1 MTFYKNKGFIKIF
14 CSITLLA
21 IMLSGL
27 LLVHGADDT
36 QNVESRYQLKEY
48 VDTSKSLQKMQ
59 YRLYIP
65 DDYNESIAYP
75 LVIFLGGAGQN
86 VGDQVEESEDSNKY
100 IDSSLLANGNDKK
113 YPCIILVPLL
123 PVDYYWVDNF
133 FGEISPG
140 LDLTMGMID
149 SICQEYSVD
158 QRKIYITG
166 LCFGANGTWDILFRY
181 PKKFAAG
188 VPVAGI
194 GPSALASK
202 ISDVPVWLFNSDSD
216 SSVPVSE
223 SRGMAE
229 ALSKAGNTKIRYTEY
244 NNYTHIETTV
254 AAFWNN
260 DLFPWM
266 FSQTNTNAPFPDGKV
281 PVEIA
286 EEDLVMENPHNGE
299 VNYEPVTAGDYD
311 SIQDPTKSLKK
322 SSLQIVIVLAVIII
336 CLGLLFLLIYKKFLF
351 RGTDVQLKKR
361 KKE

>member
-1 MTFYKNKGFIKIF
+1 
-14 CSITLLA
+14 
-21 IMLSGL
+21 
-27 LLVHGADDT
+27 
-36 QNVESRYQLKEY
+36 
-48 VDTSKSLQKMQ
+48 
-59 YRLYIP
+59 
-65 DDYNESIAYP
+65 
-75 LVIFLGGAGQN
+75 
-86 VGDQVEESEDSNKY
+86 
-100 IDSSLLANGNDKK
+100 
-113 YPCIILVPLL
+113 
-123 PVDYYWVDNF
+123 
-133 FGEISPG
+133 
-140 LDLTMGMID
+140 
-149 SICQEYSVD
+149 
-158 QRKIYITG
+158 
-166 LCFGANGTWDILFRY
+166 
-181 PKKFAAG
+181 
-188 VPVAGI
+188 
-194 GPSALASK
+194 
-202 ISDVPVWLFNSDSD
+202 
-216 SSVPVSE
+216 
-223 SRGMAE
+223 MAE